1 MWLIGQNSHAIELRR
16 ASEFTNNAEAN
27 ANIKVTIRYVKIRS
41 FFFLFSISNRRASV
55 RTSLAASLP
64 QVKIRSKLIKK

>member
-1 MWLIGQNSHAIELRR
+1 MRLIAQNSHAIELRHV
-16 ASEFTNNAEAN
+16 SESTDNAEAN
-27 ANIKVTIRYVKIRS
+27 ANIKMTRRYVKIRS
-41 FFFLFSISNRRASV
+41 NFFLSTSNRRASV